1 MRRVLHWAWDA
12 FLEALVGAIA
22 MGLVETVAWIL
33 RKAWKRRR
41 KRNKRNEEDA
51 DGKAEPD

>member
-1 MRRVLHWAWDA
+1 MKAKHWAWDA

-22 MGLVETVAWIL
+22 MGIVETVAWIL
-33 RKAWKRRR
+33 RKAWKRRKR
-41 KRNKRNEEDA
+41 KQEEDA

>member
-1 MRRVLHWAWDA
+1 MKAKHWAWDA